1 MSSTRSLVAGLVGY
15 GSSSCHHTK
24 TSMTSA
30 LAAKCSALSVHGQPN
45 PVLQLS
51 LYSGYSTSKT
61 RQRTL
66 SQCVP
71 PRRDLGPLK
80 LEAELDG
87 GTYLNRLAGFFRLWS
102 IGDFYHL
109 ISNFELV
116 TPSLI
121 LSSADYFT

>member
-1 MSSTRSLVAGLVGY
+1 
-15 GSSSCHHTK
+15 
-24 TSMTSA
+24 MTSA

-45 PVLQLS
+45 PVFQFS

-61 RQRTL
+61 RQRIL

-87 GTYLNRLAGFFRLWS
+87 DTYRLAGFVRLWS
-102 IGDFYHL
+102 IGEFYHC
-109 ISNFELV
+109 ISNDELV

-121 LSSADYFT
+121 LSSADHFT